1 MKMPM
6 PPLYIAASCIVR
18 NHQLVVDGRVVLANE
33 TGLSLGD
40 WLKAAYQQASMDYP
54 KFYKMDALAKATLI
68 AVEWIS
74 RSVPIASSN
83 TPLVFSNYSSSMVS
97 DDRHAASI
105 YDPDDASASPAVFVY
120 TLPNIAMG
128 EVSIRHQLHS
138 ENVFFIFE
146 RFTPQFLVPYVTGM
160 LERENVQQVL
170 AGWVEVGADGI
181 CDVLLYAVSRHGTV
195 PHTIEQLNALY
206 NKDYE

>member
-1 MKMPM
+1 MNPM
-6 PPLYIAASCIVR
+6 QPVYITAFCILR
-18 NHQLVVDGRVVLANE
+18 NRQLVVDGRVVLANHS
-33 TGLSLGD
+33 GLSLGD
-40 WLKAAYQQASMDYP
+40 WLKSAYQQLGMDYP

-74 RSVPIASSN
+74 RTLPVAGTN

-97 DDRHAASI
+97 DDRHAAGI
-105 YDPDDASASPAVFVY
+105 YDPDDASASPGVFVY
-120 TLPNIAMG
+120 TLPNIGMG

-146 RFTPQFLVPYVTGM
+146 RFTPEFLVPYVTGM
-160 LERENVQQVL
+160 LEREGLQQVL
-170 AGWVEVGADGI
+170 AGWVEVGADGT
-181 CDVLLYAVSRHGTV
+181 CDVLLYAVSRHGKL